1 MADLNKS
8 TENSPLTVEFR
19 ISHLA
24 GGFLDMSVPSYVG
37 SMAGKDFLDTND
49 HTQDEITKILKAAG
63 DLKRKFRKRVS
74 TEYLPGRTLFMLF
87 YNRSLRTRNSFEGGI
102 YQLGGHAHFLSP
114 SDVYTPT
121 LPEDM
126 VPYQTEAIADVGR
139 VLSRY
144 GDAIAIR
151 VYGDAAKWVIG
162 RGHRIIQEFA
172 RWSDIPVL
180 NMEDD
185 LYHPFQALADMK
197 SMLEVQPK
205 PRGKK
210 FVVAYAY
217 SGGLKPLAVPQSCVL
232 IGTQFGMDV
241 VLAHPKG
248 FDLENSVIK
257 AAEANTDRY
266 GGSFEIVNDM
276 KQAFEGADFVYPK
289 AWSPKTFVPPYS
301 ATVNKEGASDYQ
313 NKFKDWI
320 CTQEMMDLT
329 NKGKYMHCGP
339 ADRGQEAT
347 DEVIDNQAYS
357 LYFEQAENR
366 LHVQKAVMAM
376 VMGSKR
382 RR

>member
-1 MADLNKS
+1 
-8 TENSPLTVEFR
+8 
-19 ISHLA
+19 
-24 GGFLDMSVPSYVG
+24 
-37 SMAGKDFLDTND
+37 MAGQDFLNTND
-49 HTQDEITKILKAAG
+49 YSQDEIVSILRAAG
-63 DLKRKFRKRVS
+63 DLRSDFRNKVQ
-74 TEYLPGRTLFMLF
+74 TQYLSGKTLFMLF
-87 YNRSLRTRNSFEGGI
+87 YNRSLRTRNSFEAGI

-172 RWSDIPVL
+172 RWSSIPVL

-185 LYHPFQALADMK
+185 VFHPFQALADMRAI
-197 SMLEVQPK
+197 LDVAPK
-205 PRGKK
+205 PKGKK
-210 FVVAYAY
+210 FVVSYAY

-248 FDLENSVIK
+248 FDLEDHVIK
-257 AAEANTDRY
+257 AAKENANKY
-266 GGSFEIVNDM
+266 GGSFEVVNDM
-276 KQAFEGADFVYPK
+276 KEAFKDADFVYPK
-289 AWSPKTFVPPYS
+289 AWSPKTFVPPY
-301 ATVNKEGASDYQ
+301 NKAVDKDGASAYQ
-313 NKFKDWI
+313 NSFKDWK

-329 NKGKYMHCGP
+329 YKAKYMHCGP
-339 ADRGQEAT
+339 VDRGQEAT
-347 DEVIDNQAYS
+347 DDVVDNDAYS
-357 LYFEQAENR
+357 VYFEQAENR

-376 VMGSKR
+376 VMGA
-382 RR
+382 